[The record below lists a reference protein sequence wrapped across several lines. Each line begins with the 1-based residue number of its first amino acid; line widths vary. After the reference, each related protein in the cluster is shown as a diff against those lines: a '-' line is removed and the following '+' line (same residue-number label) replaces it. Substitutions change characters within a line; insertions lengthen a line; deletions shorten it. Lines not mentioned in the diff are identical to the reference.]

1 MSKVFEFSRF
11 RKLGAYLQKELTHSA
26 IRFST
31 YQRRAIPLC
40 LSNPIIIHLSNPGI
54 RLLWPRRCYV
64 FIPREFINL
73 FGFAHER
80 MVSPLQQ
87 PMATVPCE
95 ADGAVDLRPL
105 YNS

>member
-1 MSKVFEFSRF
+1 MLYPYVYPTQ
-11 RKLGAYLQKELTHSA
+11 LLY
-26 IRFST
+26 T
-31 YQRRAIPLC
+31 YPTQAFGYYGL
-40 LSNPIIIHLSNPGI
+40 
-54 RLLWPRRCYV
+54 V
-64 FIPREFINL
+64 DVMFFIPREFINL